1 MTIAY
6 SNRYN
11 AWSTRY
17 SFEPTCYAST
27 DNFFIS
33 SKDGEGVWEHDV
45 NDERCK
51 FYGEDPSG
59 ASIEVASNQDPSA
72 VKIFKAISIE
82 TNENEWTA
90 EVFTNDEYTG
100 NERQEGS
107 IDSFV
112 SKEGYKYADTPRS
125 SINSSSNIVPYIG
138 DMTLLNNSQFVNL
151 LGGLTAA
158 PTGYVYAMFYF
169 DSPISLPVSESLNVR
184 IYSSQDGE
192 LQGPSG
198 PGNVNFKMYAHSILG
213 GDVLVV
219 LVDVS
224 GSTFDQDN
232 IYDFAEGALNDS
244 NLAFVSPASV
254 NGDSM
259 RGPYLRTK
267 ITTTTTEPLE
277 LHAINVDYEFSKLDA
292 RLTQNT

>member
-17 SFEPTCYAST
+17 SFEPTCYASV

-33 SKDGEGVWEHDV
+33 AKDGEKVWRHDV
-45 NDERCK
+45 NEERCK
-51 FYGEDPSG
+51 FYGEPASG
-59 ASIEVASNQDPSA
+59 AMIEIASNNDPSA
-72 VKIFKAISIE
+72 VKIFKSISIE

-107 IDSFV
+107 IDSFI

-125 SINSSSNIVPYIG
+125 SINSSSNIVPCPSPVEATTDGFIG
-138 DMTLLNNSQFVNL
+138 IE
-151 LGGLTAA
+151 GGVSKTFSLPYT
-158 PTGYVYAMFYF
+158 
-169 DSPISLPVSESLNVR
+169 SSISLPLSSKTRVKYLDQSTGSSVLSDPFGVEVYAVSISEDKVTFEFIGSVDNNFINSLFPNMT
-184 IYSSQDGE
+184 
-192 LQGPSG
+192 L
-198 PGNVNFKMYAHSILG
+198 FL
-213 GDVLVV
+213 
-219 LVDVS
+219 
-224 GSTFDQDN
+224 
-232 IYDFAEGALNDS
+232 
-244 NLAFVSPASV
+244 VSPASV

>member
-45 NDERCK
+45 NDERCM
-51 FYGEDPSG
+51 FYGEPASG
-59 ASIEVASNQDPSA
+59 AMIEIASNNDPSA
-72 VKIFKAISIE
+72 VKIFKSISIE

-107 IDSFV
+107 IDSFI

-125 SINSSSNIVPYIG
+125 SINSSSNIVPCPSPVEATTDGFIG
-138 DMTLLNNSQFVNL
+138 IE
-151 LGGLTAA
+151 GGVSKTFSL
-158 PTGYVYAMFYF
+158 PYA
-169 DSPISLPVSESLNVR
+169 SSISLPLSSKTRVKYLDQSTGSSVLSDPFGVEVYAVSISEDKVTFEFIGSVDNNFINSLFPNMT
-184 IYSSQDGE
+184 
-192 LQGPSG
+192 L
-198 PGNVNFKMYAHSILG
+198 FL
-213 GDVLVV
+213 
-219 LVDVS
+219 
-224 GSTFDQDN
+224 
-232 IYDFAEGALNDS
+232 
-244 NLAFVSPASV
+244 VSPASV

>member
-11 AWSTRY
+11 AWTTRY
-17 SFEPTCYAST
+17 SFEPTCYASV

-33 SKDGEGVWEHDV
+33 AKDGKKVWRHDV
-45 NDERCK
+45 NEERCK
-51 FYGEDPSG
+51 FYGESASG
-59 ASIEVASNQDPSA
+59 AMIEIASNNDPSA
-72 VKIFKAISIE
+72 VKIFKSVSIE

-107 IDSFV
+107 IDSFI

-125 SINSSSNIVPYIG
+125 SINSSSNIVPCPSPLKSTG
-138 DMTLLNNSQFVNL
+138 DSLVEIE
-151 LGGLTAA
+151 GGVSKTFSLPYT
-158 PTGYVYAMFYF
+158 
-169 DSPISLPVSESLNVR
+169 SSISLPLSSKTRVKYLDQSTGSSVLSDPFGVEVYAVSISEDKVTFEFIGSVDN
-184 IYSSQDGE
+184 
-192 LQGPSG
+192 
-198 PGNVNFKMYAHSILG
+198 NFINSFFPNMTLF
-213 GDVLVV
+213 L
-219 LVDVS
+219 
-224 GSTFDQDN
+224 
-232 IYDFAEGALNDS
+232 
-244 NLAFVSPASV
+244 VSPASV

>member
-45 NDERCK
+45 NPKRCT
-51 FYGEDPSG
+51 FYGEGSG
-59 ASIEVASNQDPSA
+59 ASIEVAANQDPSA
-72 VKIFKAISIE
+72 VKIFKSISIE

-107 IDSFV
+107 IDSFI

-138 DMTLLNNSQFVNL
+138 DMTLPNNEQSVNL
-151 LGGLTAA
+151 LEGLTAA
-158 PTGYVYAMFYF
+158 LEDHVYAMFYF

-192 LQGPSG
+192 LQDPSV
-198 PGNVNFKMYAHSILG
+198 PGVPVSLKMYAHSILEG
-213 GDVLVV
+213 NVLVV

-224 GSTFDQDN
+224 DSTFDQNN
-232 IYDFAEGALNDS
+232 IYDFAEGALNGS
-244 NLAFVSPASV
+244 SLAFVSPASV

>member
-45 NDERCK
+45 NDVRCK
-51 FYGEDPSG
+51 FYNEDPSG

-107 IDSFV
+107 IDSFI

-125 SINSSSNIVPYIG
+125 SINSSSNIVPYTGNTVPILG
-138 DMTLLNNSQFVNL
+138 SAYVNL
-151 LGGLTAA
+151 LSSINVLPNTIPVTTIA
-158 PTGYVYAMFYF
+158 VSL
-169 DSPISLPVSESLNVR
+169 DSELAVNLPVSGEFNIR
-184 IYSSQDGE
+184 IYAVESGV
-192 LQGPSG
+192 LQNPNG
-198 PGNVNFKMYAHSILG
+198 FEMYAVQTLPNN
-213 GDVLVV
+213 VLVIA
-219 LVDVS
+219 VS
-224 GSTFDQDN
+224 L
-232 IYDFAEGALNDS
+232 EGIEDTSEIAQEAVTAFGFS
-244 NLAFVSPASV
+244 PTLAFVSPASV

>member
-17 SFEPTCYAST
+17 SFEPTCYASV

-33 SKDGEGVWEHDV
+33 AKDGEKVWRHDV
-45 NDERCK
+45 NEERCK
-51 FYGEDPSG
+51 FYGEPASG
-59 ASIEVASNQDPSA
+59 AMIEIASNNDPSA
-72 VKIFKAISIE
+72 VKIFKSISIE

-107 IDSFV
+107 IDSFI

-125 SINSSSNIVPYIG
+125 SINSSSNIVPYTGNTVPILG
-138 DMTLLNNSQFVNL
+138 SAYVDLLSSINVLPNTIPVTTIAVSLDSELAVN
-151 LGGLTAA
+151 
-158 PTGYVYAMFYF
+158 
-169 DSPISLPVSESLNVR
+169 LPVSGEFNIR
-184 IYSSQDGE
+184 IYAVESGV
-192 LQGPSG
+192 LQNPSG
-198 PGNVNFKMYAHSILG
+198 FEMYAVQTLPNN
-213 GDVLVV
+213 VLVIA
-219 LVDVS
+219 VS
-224 GSTFDQDN
+224 L
-232 IYDFAEGALNDS
+232 EGIEDTSEIAQEAVTALGFS
-244 NLAFVSPASV
+244 PTLAFVSPASV

>member
-45 NDERCK
+45 NDVRCK
-51 FYGEDPSG
+51 FYNEDPSG

-107 IDSFV
+107 IDSFI

-125 SINSSSNIVPYIG
+125 SINSSSNIVPCPSP
-138 DMTLLNNSQFVNL
+138 LLDISGSFTNIE
-151 LGGLTAA
+151 GGVSATFFLPYT
-158 PTGYVYAMFYF
+158 
-169 DSPISLPVSESLNVR
+169 SSISLPL
-184 IYSSQDGE
+184 SSKTRVKYLDQST
-192 LQGPSG
+192 GPSVLSDPLG
-198 PGNVNFKMYAHSILG
+198 VEVYAVSISGTEVTFEFIGFEDTDLMNNATLIATDFPGMTLFL
-213 GDVLVV
+213 
-219 LVDVS
+219 
-224 GSTFDQDN
+224 
-232 IYDFAEGALNDS
+232 
-244 NLAFVSPASV
+244 VSPASV